1 MSSSIDMQCWKC
13 GMELKNLLLP
23 FSRYE
28 ECINCNADLHACIA
42 CKNFNLSVSNGCNEE
57 RADLIVEK
65 EKANFCEYFYANTA
79 AYQKQNN
86 TEAAAARVKLAE
98 LFGEEPPEPDICS
111 EAASAR
117 SEDDKAL
124 AELKRLFRDDFF
136 GNDP

>member
-13 GMELKNLLLP
+13 GMALKNLLIP

-42 CKNFNLSVSNGCNEE
+42 CKNFNLSVSNGCNED

-86 TEAAAARVKLAE
+86 AEAAAARAKLAE
-98 LFGEEPPEPDICS
+98 LFGEEPPEPDTCS
-111 EAASAR
+111 GAASTL
-117 SEDDKAL
+117 SEGDKAL
-124 AELKRLFRDDFF
+124 AELKRLFGDE
-136 GNDP
+136 G

>member
-13 GMELKNLLLP
+13 GMELKNLLIP

-42 CKNFNLSVSNGCNEE
+42 CKNFNLSVSNGCNED

-86 TEAAAARVKLAE
+86 AEAAAARAKLAE
-98 LFGEEPPEPDICS
+98 LFGEEPPEPDTCS
-111 EAASAR
+111 GAVSTL
-117 SEDDKAL
+117 SEGDKAL
-124 AELKRLFRDDFF
+124 AELKRLLGDE
-136 GNDP
+136 G

>member
-57 RADLIVEK
+57 QADLIVEK

-98 LFGEEPPEPDICS
+98 LFGEEPPEPDTCS

-124 AELKRLFRDDFF
+124 AELKRLFGDE
-136 GNDP
+136 G

>member
-13 GMELKNLLLP
+13 GMALKNLLIP

-42 CKNFNLSVSNGCNEE
+42 CKNFNLSVSNGCNED

-86 TEAAAARVKLAE
+86 AEGAAARAKLAE
-98 LFGEEPPEPDICS
+98 LFGEEPPEPDTCS
-111 EAASAR
+111 GAASTL
-117 SEDDKAL
+117 SEGDKAL
-124 AELKRLFRDDFF
+124 AELKRLFGDE
-136 GNDP
+136 G

>member
-13 GMELKNLLLP
+13 GMELKNLLIP

-42 CKNFNLSVSNGCNEE
+42 CKNFNLSVSNGCNED
-57 RADLIVEK
+57 RADSIVEK

-86 TEAAAARVKLAE
+86 AEAAAARAKLAE
-98 LFGEEPPEPDICS
+98 LFGEEPPEPDTCS
-111 EAASAR
+111 GAASTL
-117 SEDDKAL
+117 SEGDKAL
-124 AELKRLFRDDFF
+124 AELKRLFGDE
-136 GNDP
+136 G